1 MSVDVQLTVQLK
13 SVDVQLTVQLM
24 SIDVQLT
31 VQLMSVA
38 PHFQYSRTLPVVCAT
53 ALVVCWNYLD
63 TLAQESADLKLCDVY
78 GASVVMPYLPVTK
91 LYQLFV

>member
-1 MSVDVQLTVQLK
+1 
-13 SVDVQLTVQLM
+13 M

-63 TLAQESADLKLCDVY
+63 TFVQEGADLKLCDVY
-78 GASVVMPYLPVTK
+78 GATVVVSHLPVT
-91 LYQLFV
+91 